1 LAALPESE
9 KPSKVIVMT
18 LTDGLENASR
28 EYSLEMVAELIRHQ
42 TEKYSWEFIFLG
54 ATQDA
59 VQTAV
64 SMNINVNAALSFGAG
79 PRSMH
84 RVFAAAS
91 SSVLHSR
98 RTDAK
103 PAFSRA
109 TRKAVLAEDDQ
120 DAVSPNAPGTRQS
133 H

>member
-1 LAALPESE
+1 
-9 KPSKVIVMT
+9 MT

-42 TEKYSWEFIFLG
+42 TEKSSWIFIFLG
-54 ATQDA
+54 ANQDA
-59 VQTAV
+59 VQTAA
-64 SMNINVNAALSFGAG
+64 SMNINVNAALSFGTG
-79 PRSMH
+79 PRLMH

-91 SSVLHSR
+91 SSVLHR
-98 RTDAK
+98 LRTDAK

-109 TRKAVLAEDDQ
+109 ARKAVLAEDDQ
-120 DAVSPNAPGTRQS
+120 DAISPNAPGTRQS